1 MEVLRLIGNTPLVEL
16 KRIRPRG
23 AARIFVKLEYLNP
36 TGSHKDRIALYMI
49 RDALER
55 GLVKPGGY
63 VVEASSGNT
72 GIAVAFVARLMG
84 LKPVIVVPRETSIV
98 KVELMKM
105 LGAEVVFGD
114 SDPSSPNSV
123 KNLARRI
130 AEERGGVYLDQHSN
144 PANARAHYETT
155 AREIWDALKGEVH
168 AFVMGVGTGGTI
180 TGVGRF
186 LREHRRDVLIV
197 AVTPKGSALVGGS
210 GIERIEG
217 LSSKVVPEL
226 YDPSIVDRVIE
237 VSLSDAV
244 KMCVELARKEGI
256 LGGPSTGANVVAA
269 LRVAEEL
276 GEGRN
281 VVTLAPDSIMRYVE
295 ILQELERVYA

>member
-1 MEVLRLIGNTPLVEL
+1 VDLLSLIGNTPLVEL
-16 KRIRPRG
+16 KKLRPRG
-23 AARIFVKLEYLNP
+23 GARIFVKLEYLNP

-72 GIAVAFVARLMG
+72 GISVAFVARLMG
-84 LKPVIVVPRETSIV
+84 LKPVIVVPRETSVI
-98 KVELMKM
+98 KVRLMKM

-114 SDPSSPNSV
+114 PDPSSPN
-123 KNLARRI
+123 NIRALAKRL

-186 LREHRRDVLIV
+186 LKERRRDVLVV
-197 AVTPKGSALVGGS
+197 AVTPRGSALVGGQ
-210 GIERIEG
+210 GLERIEG
-217 LSSKVVPEL
+217 LSSKDVPEL
-226 YDPSIVDRVIE
+226 YDPEIVDRVIE
-237 VSLSDAV
+237 VSLREAV
-244 KMCVELARKEGI
+244 EMCTKLARLEGI
-256 LGGPSTGANVVAA
+256 IGGPSTGANVVAA
-269 LRVAEEL
+269 IEIAKEL
-276 GEGRN
+276 GEDRN
-281 VVTLAPDSIMRYVE
+281 VVTLAPDSMMRYIE
-295 ILQELERVYA
+295 ILQSLENQ